1 MILLILKILI
11 QACQN
16 QIKKSNKDIGI
27 YNIGYITTKKIGN
40 CKSIY
45 SINPLYLRINHAH
58 GCIESISAEEENKNK
73 CLIFDSIELHSID
86 ENKTLLEKYNDAF
99 NGIRDKIKKMS
110 NDDCD
115 YEKYYMKI
123 KFNSDNNLPINKPL
137 NFHSMTINIRSVFKE
152 DGKFYPQVYL
162 DNTVYELSSTNVN

>member
-1 MILLILKILI
+1 M
-11 QACQN
+11 
-16 QIKKSNKDIGI
+16 
-27 YNIGYITTKKIGN
+27 
-40 CKSIY
+40 
-45 SINPLYLRINHAH
+45 
-58 GCIESISAEEENKNK
+58 
-73 CLIFDSIELHSID
+73 HSID
-86 ENKTLLEKYNDAF
+86 EDKTLLEKYNDAF

-123 KFNSDNNLPINKPL
+123 KSNSDNNLPINKPL

-162 DNTVYELSSTNVN
+162 DNTVYELSSSNVN